1 MSDQP
6 DTRTER
12 EYRMAQ
18 DEIMGDEQR
27 REWEATRDLI
37 AVERPATIVRAAIGD
52 VTDAIREYTRIQ
64 AALDKALPDCIQT
77 IQGKQFR
84 KKNYWRAIATAF
96 NLTLEIREEKL
107 DEAESGAWGYLAT
120 YRATAPNGRFSDGDG
135 SCYASEKKEA
145 QATVHNVRAHAHTR
159 AMNRA
164 ISNLVGFGEVSAEE
178 IHYEHVERGASS
190 KPQSAGSGRSSGARS
205 EAPRSASPAPV
216 GRSDEHG
223 IPLTEAMLALPYL
236 DETLGFGKH
245 KDVTW
250 GAFCAGG
257 MASGRIGYL
266 SWFLGQ
272 EHKSPAQQKTA
283 ERAREVCRLVEQRE
297 MDAAR
302 AAQDAPDDPA
312 WDDEARLPEEPRR

>member
-107 DEAESGAWGYLAT
+107 DEAADLA
-120 YRATAPNGRFSDGDG
+120 RAFSRLLLRR
-135 SCYASEKKEA
+135 ALMLLPKEPREVA
-145 QATVHNVRAHAHTR
+145 DPAARHATR
-159 AMNRA
+159 
-164 ISNLVGFGEVSAEE
+164 
-178 IHYEHVERGASS
+178 
-190 KPQSAGSGRSSGARS
+190 
-205 EAPRSASPAPV
+205 
-216 GRSDEHG
+216 
-223 IPLTEAMLALPYL
+223 
-236 DETLGFGKH
+236 
-245 KDVTW
+245 
-250 GAFCAGG
+250 
-257 MASGRIGYL
+257 
-266 SWFLGQ
+266 
-272 EHKSPAQQKTA
+272 A
-283 ERAREVCRLVEQRE
+283 ERAPRHVLV
-297 MDAAR
+297 
-302 AAQDAPDDPA
+302 
-312 WDDEARLPEEPRR
+312 LPEA